1 MELVKRYRAPA
12 RGAAH
17 ELKLAIE
24 RGPGPALTGSS
35 AMPLLL
41 FALAATQSFRYCNK
55 FPVHPFFVKA
65 SPAAFPTK
73 TI

>member
-17 ELKLAIE
+17 ELKLGPFAAIE

-35 AMPLLL
+35 SVRAGCDSKFQVLQQIPG
-41 FALAATQSFRYCNK
+41 ASFFC
-55 FPVHPFFVKA
+55 
-65 SPAAFPTK
+65 
-73 TI
+73 